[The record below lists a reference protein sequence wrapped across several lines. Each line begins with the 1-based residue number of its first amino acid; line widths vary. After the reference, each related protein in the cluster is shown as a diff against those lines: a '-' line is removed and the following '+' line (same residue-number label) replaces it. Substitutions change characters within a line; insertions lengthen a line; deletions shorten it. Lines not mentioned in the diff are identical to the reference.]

1 MKHLKKFFKGEN
13 WEKCRALTLFDL
25 FKSFKGDLF
34 FFMVVAMIALGIIKC
49 QTVSKKLGDFS
60 YSKLGIFYPI
70 KHKGWKI
77 HNNKYKNLPI
87 SYLLSDIW

>member
-49 QTVSKKLGDFS
+49 QTVSKKLGDF
-60 YSKLGIFYPI
+60 LIQNWEFFI
-70 KHKGWKI
+70 Q
-77 HNNKYKNLPI
+77 
-87 SYLLSDIW
+87 LSTNE